1 MISDSRGASLRAAPG
16 RLSERLRTG
25 VQGER
30 RVAMPNYEFR
40 CENCKKRFSLTLSI
54 SEYEKKK
61 MECPKCKSRKVKQQI
76 SSFQTVTSKKS

>member
-1 MISDSRGASLRAAPG
+1 
-16 RLSERLRTG
+16 
-25 VQGER
+25 
-30 RVAMPNYEFR
+30 MPTYEFV
-40 CENCKKRFSLTLSI
+40 CEKCRKRFTLVLSI